1 MFGILLTFISAI
13 SISIIAAGY
22 SIIGLATIFAGAY
35 VPIIA
40 MGSALE
46 VGKLVAASWLYNN
59 WHNSLVPKTIK
70 AYLTSAVVVL
80 IFITSMGIF
89 GFLSKAHLDS
99 VQPQANFT
107 IQTSLIDKQIQQ
119 EERNIKRA
127 EDTLLQLDKSIEVY
141 LKNDYATRGLK
152 ERRKQE
158 EERTLL
164 KEEIKTSTNKI
175 AELYKEKSSVELD
188 QQKIEAEVGPLKYI
202 AELIYGDDAKDHFDE
217 AVRYAI
223 MVLIFVFDPLAV
235 LLLIAA
241 NISLRT
247 WKDARKE
254 KQAIKDQE
262 EKTKKQ
268 NKDWEKEAANAK
280 ARAKASRDKQK
291 VYQDFF
297 KKLGQRDLKNRDYEE
312 FFRQMGTEELKKLG
326 MDPDAIRIKLDQIM
340 EWNDLPTTT
349 EKPSKSTRY
358 IESGLKNE

>member
-1 MFGILLTFISAI
+1 MLTIIITFLSAI
-13 SISIIAAGY
+13 SISVIAAGY
-22 SIIGLATIFAGAY
+22 SIVGLSTLFAGA
-35 VPIIA
+35 VIPIIA

-59 WHNSLVPKTIK
+59 WQNSLVPKTIK
-70 AYLTSAVVVL
+70 AYLTTAVIVL

-107 IQTSLIDKQIQQ
+107 IQTSLIDKQIKQ

-158 EERTLL
+158 EERNLL
-164 KEEIKTSTNKI
+164 KEEIKNSTNKI
-175 AELYKEKSSVELD
+175 SELYKEKSIIELD

-202 AELIYGDDAKDHFDE
+202 AELIYGENAKDHFDE

-247 WKDARKE
+247 WKNARAE
-254 KQAIKDQE
+254 KKKIED
-262 EKTKKQ
+262 EKKNNAKRQ
-268 NKDWEKEAANAK
+268 KDWQKEAANAK
-280 ARAKASRDKQK
+280 ARAKDFRDKQK
-291 VYQDFF
+291 VYKDFF
-297 KKLGQRDLKNRDYEE
+297 GKLGKRTLTNRDYED
-312 FFRQMGTEELKKLG
+312 FFREMGTKELQELG
-326 MDPDAIRIKLDQIM
+326 LDPDAIRIKLDQIM
-340 EWNDLPTTT
+340 EWNDPNINPTSN
-349 EKPSKSTRY
+349 K
-358 IESGLKNE
+358 

>member
-1 MFGILLTFISAI
+1 MFGIILTFLSAI
-13 SISIIAAGY
+13 SISVIAAGY

-59 WHNSLVPKTIK
+59 WRNSLVPKTIK
-70 AYLTSAVVVL
+70 AYLTTAVIVL

-107 IQTSLIDKQIQQ
+107 IQTELIDKQIANEQK
-119 EERNIKRA
+119 IIDRA
-127 EDTLLQLDKSIEVY
+127 ENTLDQLDKALDKYIDMEYV
-141 LKNDYATRGLK
+141 TRGLK
-152 ERRKQE
+152 ERDKQAD
-158 EERTLL
+158 EREALQIAINNAISKISEL
-164 KEEIKTSTNKI
+164 QIKKSTI
-175 AELYKEKSSVELD
+175 ELD

-202 AELIYGDDAKDHFDE
+202 AELIYGDEAKDHFDE

-247 WKDARKE
+247 WSNDKRIKKE
-254 KQAIKDQE
+254 KDE
-262 EKTKKQ
+262 EDKLELASK
-268 NKDWEKEAANAK
+268 EKEKSDKAATNAK
-280 ARAKASRDKQK
+280 ARAARARSREK
-291 VYQDFF
+291 VYKDFF
-297 KKLGQRDLKNRDYEE
+297 RKLGQRDLKNRDYEE
-312 FFRQMGTEELKKLG
+312 FFRTMGTKEMAALG
-326 MDPDAIRIKLDQIM
+326 LDPDEIRLKLDQIM
-340 EWNDLPTTT
+340 EWNDLPTTNN
-349 EKPSKSTRY
+349 KPKRY
-358 IESGLKNE
+358 LEVDNKK

>member
-59 WHNSLVPKTIK
+59 WRNSLVPKTIK
-70 AYLTSAVVVL
+70 AYLTTAVIVL

-141 LKNDYATRGLK
+141 LNKEYATRGLK

-158 EERTLL
+158 EERT
-164 KEEIKTSTNKI
+164 I
-175 AELYKEKSSVELD
+175 
-188 QQKIEAEVGPLKYI
+188 
-202 AELIYGDDAKDHFDE
+202 
-217 AVRYAI
+217 
-223 MVLIFVFDPLAV
+223 
-235 LLLIAA
+235 
-241 NISLRT
+241 
-247 WKDARKE
+247 
-254 KQAIKDQE
+254 
-262 EKTKKQ
+262 
-268 NKDWEKEAANAK
+268 
-280 ARAKASRDKQK
+280 
-291 VYQDFF
+291 
-297 KKLGQRDLKNRDYEE
+297 
-312 FFRQMGTEELKKLG
+312 LKKRLRQVQ
-326 MDPDAIRIKLDQIM
+326 IRLQ
-340 EWNDLPTTT
+340 N
-349 EKPSKSTRY
+349 Y
-358 IESGLKNE
+358 INKNLQ

>member
-1 MFGILLTFISAI
+1 MFGIILTFLSAI
-13 SISIIAAGY
+13 SISVIAAGY

-59 WHNSLVPKTIK
+59 WRNSLVPKTIK
-70 AYLTSAVVVL
+70 AYLTTAVIVL

-107 IQTSLIDKQIQQ
+107 IQTSLIDKQILQ
-119 EERNIKRA
+119 EERNIERA
-127 EDTLLQLDKSIEVY
+127 EKTLLQLDKSIEVY
-141 LKNDYATRGLK
+141 LNNEYATRGLK

-158 EERTLL
+158 EERELL
-164 KEEIKTSTNKI
+164 KLEIKTSTNKI
-175 AELYKEKSSVELD
+175 AELYKEKSIIELD

-202 AELIYGDDAKDHFDE
+202 AELIYGDNAKDHFDE

-247 WKDARKE
+247 WKNARAE
-254 KQAIKDQE
+254 KQKIKDE
-262 EKTKKQ
+262 EKASAKR
-268 NKDWEKEAANAK
+268 NKDWQKEAANAK
-280 ARAKASRDKQK
+280 ARAKDYRDKQK
-291 VYQDFF
+291 VYKNFF
-297 KKLGQRDLKNRDYEE
+297 DKLSKRDLKNRDYEQ
-312 FFRQMGTEELKKLG
+312 FFREMGTKELQDLG
-326 MDPDAIRIKLDQIM
+326 LDPDAIRIKLDQIM
-340 EWNDLPTTT
+340 EWNDPNINPTND
-349 EKPSKSTRY
+349 K
-358 IESGLKNE
+358 

>member
-1 MFGILLTFISAI
+1 MFGIILTFLSAI
-13 SISIIAAGY
+13 SISVIAAGY

-46 VGKLVAASWLYNN
+46 VGKLVAASWLYQN
-59 WHNSLVPKTIK
+59 WRNKLVPRTIK
-70 AYLTSAVVVL
+70 AYLTSAVIVL

-107 IQTSLIDKQIQQ
+107 IKTELIDKQIASEQK
-119 EERNIKRA
+119 IIDRA
-127 EDTLLQLDKSIEVY
+127 ENTLDQLDKALDKYIDMEYV
-141 LKNDYATRGLK
+141 TRGLK
-152 ERRKQE
+152 ERDKQAD
-158 EERTLL
+158 EREALQIAINNAIAKISEL
-164 KEEIKTSTNKI
+164 QIQKSTI
-175 AELYKEKSSVELD
+175 ELD

-202 AELIYGDDAKDHFDE
+202 AELIYGDNAKDHFDE

-247 WKDARKE
+247 YNERKE
-254 KQAIKDQE
+254 EKAKKVQKDYQR
-262 EKTKKQ
+262 
-268 NKDWEKEAANAK
+268 EATNAK
-280 ARAKASRDKQK
+280 ARAKGLRDRQK

-297 KKLGQRDLKNRDYEE
+297 KKLGKNDLKNRDYEKFFKE
-312 FFRQMGTEELKKLG
+312 FGTKDLMALG
-326 MDPDAIRIKLDQIM
+326 LDPDEIRIKLDQIM
-340 EWNDLPTTT
+340 QWNEMDTSKNKPNKRYLEVDNIT
-349 EKPSKSTRY
+349 EK
-358 IESGLKNE
+358 